1 MKTSAK
7 RRPKEFK
14 QAKRHGDC
22 CFRDIIWI
30 HGNLMCLGSKMNDTD
45 VEQKNDTKDIVH
57 GKEFELSLESILLST
72 GTVKEA
78 RPRQKQLMPIERG
91 SGVGGVTLRGALST
105 WARNSIESR
114 CNCDVAMRS
123 TGEKWVRLNV
133 GGTRFMTTRQTL
145 EREPTSFLC
154 RLCQEGPELDSDK
167 DETGAFLIDRDPT
180 YFGPILNYL
189 RHGKL
194 VLDNELPEE
203 GILEEAEFYNIAS
216 LIVLIRD
223 RIWERDYK
231 AQQEMPVKHIYRVL
245 QCHVDELT
253 QMVSTMSDGWRFEQ
267 LLNMGAKVSS

>member
-1 MKTSAK
+1 MRS
-7 RRPKEFK
+7 
-14 QAKRHGDC
+14 
-22 CFRDIIWI
+22 
-30 HGNLMCLGSKMNDTD
+30 
-45 VEQKNDTKDIVH
+45 
-57 GKEFELSLESILLST
+57 
-72 GTVKEA
+72 
-78 RPRQKQLMPIERG
+78 
-91 SGVGGVTLRGALST
+91 
-105 WARNSIESR
+105 
-114 CNCDVAMRS
+114 NCDVTMRSNCDVTMRS

-203 GILEEAEFYNIAS
+203 GLLEEAEFYNIAS
-216 LIVLIRD
+216 LIALIRE

-231 AQQEMPVKHIYRVL
+231 ARQEMPVKHIYRVL

-267 LLNMGAKVSS
+267 LLNMGTNVSSRGDEQPEFLCVVSQERQSSVSEPNRAKNEDEDKDYDVNDSDSSG